1 VTLVRPSRFIAAL
14 VVVMSVLSAPAVQ
27 ACATCFGQSDELMAK
42 GMNMGILALLICIVG
57 VLVGIASVGFYFI
70 RRAARIEAAQSSDT
84 PGVFGAPVV
93 QTTK

>member
-1 VTLVRPSRFIAAL
+1 MVRLPALIAAL
-14 VVVMSVLSAPAVQ
+14 VIAMSFLSTPTAQ

-42 GMNMGILALLICIVG
+42 GMNMGILTLLICIVG
-57 VLVGIASVGFYFI
+57 VLFGIASVGFYFI
-70 RRAARIEAAQSSDT
+70 RRAARLGAVQSSDT

>member
-1 VTLVRPSRFIAAL
+1 MAAFVIAA
-14 VVVMSVLSAPAVQ
+14 SFLSTPTAQ

-42 GMNMGILALLICIVG
+42 GMNMGILTLLICIVG
-57 VLVGIASVGFYFI
+57 VLFGIASVGFYFI
-70 RRAARIEAAQSSDT
+70 RRAARLGAVQTSDT